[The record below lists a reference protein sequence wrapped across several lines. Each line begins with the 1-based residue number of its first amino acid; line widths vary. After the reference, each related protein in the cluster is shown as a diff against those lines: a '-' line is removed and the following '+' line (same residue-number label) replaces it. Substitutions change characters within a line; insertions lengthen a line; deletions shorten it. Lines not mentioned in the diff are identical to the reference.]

1 MRCTVPRHDRSALV
15 SDSHQCRSL
24 CAAAKAEATSPHL
37 PSLAINNEA
46 CDNTPSRL
54 AVKHAGAAVNIVA
67 KVNAGHGHCVNHQ
80 AALRCLKGIDMVEGE
95 EGGGLEDCM

>member
-1 MRCTVPRHDRSALV
+1 MGHRHDRSALLP
-15 SDSHQCRSL
+15 DNHLRRSSY
-24 CAAAKAEATSPHL
+24 APAKAEALFPHL

-46 CDNTPSRL
+46 RDNTPSRL

-80 AALRCLKGIDMVEGE
+80 STLRCLKGIDMVEGE
-95 EGGGLEDCM
+95 EGSGLEDCM